1 MISSAERTEQQIIGQ
16 SKIFRSAIN
25 NAKKIAKTSSIT
37 VLIHGESGTGK
48 EMVARLI
55 HELSNLAEQPFVDIN
70 CGAIPENLLESELFG
85 YEKGAFTGAHQTK
98 PGLFEMANGGTIFLD
113 EIGNTSINFQVKL
126 LKIVE
131 NKKNRRI
138 GGLEEVAV
146 STRVITAT
154 NINLLDAVKT
164 GRFREDLYYR
174 LNVYKI
180 EIPPLRKRGED
191 VILLTDYFINQ
202 FNCEYGRQIKGLN
215 AAAESLIKKYP
226 WPGNVRQLRNA
237 IERAVLV
244 ESRDWIEPK
253 DLFLDLSRQID
264 TSTRKKTGKPLQTG
278 LGDPKIEIPTEGV
291 SFENIERDIMV
302 SSLKKAKGNLSKA
315 ARLLQINRG
324 KFRYRMEKLG
334 IKSEDFED

>member
-1 MISSAERTEQQIIGQ
+1 LTNGAEQIEHQIIGQ
-16 SKIFRSAIN
+16 SELFRTAIE

-37 VLIHGESGTGK
+37 VLIQGESGTGK
-48 EMVARLI
+48 EMLARLI
-55 HELSNLAEQPFVDIN
+55 HEQSNLAQQPFVDIN

-85 YEKGAFTGAHQTK
+85 YEKGAFTGANRTK

-113 EIGNTSINFQVKL
+113 EIANTSINFQVKL

-138 GGLEEVAV
+138 GGLEELSV
-146 STRVITAT
+146 STRVITAS
-154 NINLLDAVKT
+154 NINLLDAVKDGT
-164 GRFREDLYYR
+164 FREDLYYR

-191 VILLTDYFINQ
+191 VILLSGYFIEH
-202 FNCEYGRQIKGLN
+202 FNREYGREIKGLN
-215 AAAESLIKKYP
+215 AGAEGLIRKYP

-237 IERAVLV
+237 MERAVLV
-244 ESRDWIEPK
+244 ESKEWIEPK
-253 DLFLDLSRQID
+253 DMFLDLSRHLD
-264 TSTRKKTGKPLQTG
+264 TKSRRKTGEQQKLRVGEQ
-278 LGDPKIEIPTEGV
+278 KFEIPTEGV
-291 SFENIERDIMV
+291 SFENLEREIIM
-302 SSLKKAKGNLSKA
+302 SSLRKAKGNLSKA

-334 IKSEDFED
+334 IKSEDFLE